1 MRLFELT
8 EAGGKFIFG
17 RGGKPGGSHKGQ
29 ISRKFR
35 CVSGPRKG
43 RIVAKMSTCTAPKSV
58 KKATT
63 LKKVKRAGAKR
74 QAVKIARTKR
84 ANPASSR
91 LPRVNKGI
99 RTQRKKSKAKR
110 I

>member
-1 MRLFELT
+1 MYLKELIAESIQEGAT
-8 EAGGKFIFG
+8 SIYGRKGGQ
-17 RGGKPGGSHKGQ
+17 SV
-29 ISRKFR
+29 RKYR
-35 CVSGPRKG
+35 CSSGPRKG
-43 RIVAKMSTCTAPKSV
+43 RIVAKMATCTAPKSV

>member
-1 MRLFELT
+1 MYLRELT
-8 EAGGKFIFG
+8 ETTSIEEGATSIYGRKGGKNV
-17 RGGKPGGSHKGQ
+17 
-29 ISRKFR
+29 RKYR
-35 CVSGPRKG
+35 CNSGPRKG
-43 RIVAKMSTCTAPKSV
+43 RIVAKMATCTAPKSI

-63 LKKVKRAGAKR
+63 LKKTKRAGAKR

-91 LPRVNKGI
+91 LPRINKGV
-99 RTQRKKSKAKR
+99 RTRRKQSKAKR

>member
-1 MRLFELT
+1 MYLKELIAESIQEGAT
-8 EAGGKFIFG
+8 SIYGRKGGQ
-17 RGGKPGGSHKGQ
+17 SV
-29 ISRKFR
+29 RKYR
-35 CVSGPRKG
+35 CSSGPRKG
-43 RIVAKMSTCTAPKSV
+43 RIVAKMATCTAPKSV

-84 ANPASSR
+84 ANPASRR
-91 LPRVNKGI
+91 LPKVNI
-99 RTQRKKSKAKR
+99 SMRTNRKKSKAKR